1 MSKTE
6 ITKFKIDPTDPRE
19 LDKLKRKLK
28 SKDNQRGVAGASKII
43 ALALSPSVSPSRR
56 TAKDRRQDLAAFV
69 SSVEATVRSRLRAL
83 ELPEEFTDLQK
94 YLSNVGSS
102 VERQDLLDDDGSVS
116 TSFLNAVAATQRTK
130 EWKRA
135 YDLLCCL
142 ACIRNSRQLLKR
154 REAEGVAVQA
164 YYLGVRAAKAGVRHI
179 EADRQQ
185 YRASQKEKAAAS
197 AETRHPKKAF
207 KETARKAFEDCLKR
221 HPDEK
226 QRAYLA
232 AKHEVEAKHKVI
244 RSIRT
249 IRRWLDGK

>member
-1 MSKTE
+1 VSKTE

-28 SKDNQRGVAGASKII
+28 SKDKQRGVAGASKTI

-69 SSVEATVRSRLRAL
+69 NSVESTVRSRLRAL
-83 ELPEEFTDLQK
+83 ELPEEFTDLQE

-116 TSFLNAVAATQRTK
+116 TSFLNVVVAKQGTK

-142 ACIRNSRQLLKR
+142 DCIRKSRQLLKR
-154 REAEGVAVQA
+154 RETEGVAVQA
-164 YYLGVRAAKAGVRHI
+164 YYLGFRAAKAGVRHI
-179 EADRQQ
+179 EADRQE
-185 YRASQKEKAAAS
+185 YRVSQKDKAAAS
-197 AETRHPKKAF
+197 AKKRQPPPRGRRNGSKGVRRLPK
-207 KETARKAFEDCLKR
+207 TPPR
-221 HPDEK
+221 
-226 QRAYLA
+226 
-232 AKHEVEAKHKVI
+232 
-244 RSIRT
+244 
-249 IRRWLDGK
+249 